1 MNYLLRMTNVQ
12 LVAQTFTSPI
22 EVLSQ
27 VNRCLTHSPRYL
39 TAPICFVCRCTSGIT
54 HLRGFEKFVSLK
66 TLWLNGN
73 KLQSTNGLDENVQL
87 NSLHLHCNRIKR
99 LDKNSFTQFK
109 FLSRLT
115 LNNNLLDD
123 FDGTLLELK
132 CMRNLLSLDL
142 QNNPIAEED
151 SYRLRVLAMIPSLK
165 IFDLHRY
172 SLTSNLADVNDL
184 ILYLFL
190 NALYST

>member
-1 MNYLLRMTNVQ
+1 M
-12 LVAQTFTSPI
+12 
-22 EVLSQ
+22 
-27 VNRCLTHSPRYL
+27 
-39 TAPICFVCRCTSGIT
+39 
-54 HLRGFEKFVSLK
+54 RGFEKFISLK
-66 TLWLNGN
+66 TLWLNDN
-73 KLQSTNGLDENVQL
+73 KLETINGLDENVQL

-172 SLTSNLADVNDL
+172 SLT
-184 ILYLFL
+184 LFSL
-190 NALYST
+190 M